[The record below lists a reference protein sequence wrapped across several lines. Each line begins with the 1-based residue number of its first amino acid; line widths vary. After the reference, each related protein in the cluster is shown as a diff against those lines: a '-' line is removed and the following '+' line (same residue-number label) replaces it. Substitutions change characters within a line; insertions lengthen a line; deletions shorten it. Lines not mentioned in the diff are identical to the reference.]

1 MQKVLSNPGSES
13 DRCLIVAE
21 VAQAHDGSLGTA
33 HAYIDAAAGAGADAI
48 KFQAHIAAEE
58 STPDEPWRVKFSPQ
72 DATRYAYW
80 ERIQFTPEQWAGLK
94 RHADDAGVKFLCSPF
109 SLAAV
114 DLLRRVGVHAWKVAS
129 GEVSNLPMLDAMLRT
144 GLPVFLSSGMSSY
157 EELDAAVARGQ
168 AAGSDLVVMQ
178 CTSEYPCP
186 PEKVGLNLVTE
197 LHDRYG
203 CRTGLSDHS
212 GTIFAGLAARMLGI
226 SVLEIHVTFSR
237 AMFGPDVP
245 ASITFEELREL
256 ARGMRFIETALAH
269 PLNKDEIATEKA
281 EMRRMFGRSIVAAED
296 LAAGTLLAEQ
306 HLALRKPGTGLPPG
320 ELPSVV
326 GRTLR
331 RAVQRNERLQREDVE

>member
-1 MQKVLSNPGSES
+1 M
-13 DRCLIVAE
+13 IVAE
-21 VAQAHDGSLGTA
+21 VAQAHDGSLGMA
-33 HAYIDAAAGAGADAI
+33 HAYIDAAARAGADAI

-72 DATRYAYW
+72 DATRYDYW

-94 RHADDAGVKFLCSPF
+94 AHADGAGIKFLCSPF

-114 DLLRRVGVHAWKVAS
+114 DLLRSVGVHAWKVAS
-129 GEVSNLPMLDAMLRT
+129 GEVSNVPMLDAMLRT
-144 GLPVFLSSGMSSY
+144 GLPVILSSGMSSY
-157 EELDAAVARGQ
+157 GELDAAVARVR

-178 CTSEYPCP
+178 CTTEYPCP

-203 CRTGLSDHS
+203 CKTGLSDHS

-226 SVLEIHVTFSR
+226 SVLEVHVTFSR

-245 ASITFEELREL
+245 ASVTFDELREL

-281 EMRRMFGRSIVAAED
+281 ELRRIFGKSIVAAAD
-296 LAAGTLLAEQ
+296 LAARTLLPET

-320 ELPSVV
+320 ELPSVL
-326 GRTLR
+326 GRRLR
-331 RAVQRNERLQREDVE
+331 RPVQRNERLQREDIE